1 MLIKNAEKK
10 HIEGI
15 REIYNEAIL
24 NSTATF
30 DTEIKSYEDRLKWLE
45 DHNKK
50 YPVVVIDNNDKVLAW
65 GSLNKYSDRKAYDKT
80 CEISIYIHKD
90 FRGQGLGNKIME
102 DLIGRA
108 KTNGIHAIISRVAG
122 ENQASKK
129 LHKKF
134 NFELMGIMKEVGY
147 KFEQYIDINIYE
159 KIIK

>member
-45 DHNKK
+45 DHNEK
-50 YPVVVIDNNDKVLAW
+50 YPVVVIENNDKVLAW

-102 DLIGRA
+102 DLIERA
-108 KTNGIHAIISRVAG
+108 QTNGIHAIISRVAG

-134 NFELMGIMKEVGY
+134 DFELMGIMKEVGY